1 MSKIRRERKTD
12 GQKRIIAINT
22 LLTGST
28 GGIMRNI
35 CNSAEENGFVC
46 WTATSYRRK
55 RLVTFKPRHNDIL
68 IGNAVSLYSHSF
80 LGRITGLKGMF
91 SVFSTLFFVCK
102 MKKIRPDIIH
112 LHNLHDSY
120 INLPIL
126 FAYIKKNNIKVIW
139 TLHDCWAFTG
149 RCPYFELTKCY
160 KWKTGCHDCE
170 YPSKAYPK
178 SYVDATNLMWRKK
191 KKWFTG
197 VKNMTIVTPSKW
209 LASLVNQSFLCN
221 YNVKVIHNGIDLDV
235 FRPIKSDFRK
245 KYNIENKKIV
255 LGVAAGWEKRKGID
269 IMIRLAQDLKYNYQV
284 ILVGTNDAI
293 DLSLPPNIISIHQTE
308 NQEQL
313 AQIYTEADVLVNPTR
328 EDNFPTV
335 NLEALACGT
344 PIVTFNTGGSPESVS
359 DNTGSVVEID
369 NYDQLFNEVI
379 RVSNSEVINKEDCR
393 LSAMAFSK
401 EKMFENYIKLFGD

>member
-1 MSKIRRERKTD
+1 MKKKIV
-12 GQKRIIAINT
+12 AINT

-35 CNSAEENGFVC
+35 CKSAEEKGFVC

-55 RLVTFKPRHNDIL
+55 QLVTFKPRHNDII
-68 IGNAVSLYSHSF
+68 IGNAISLYSHSL
-80 LGRITGLKGMF
+80 LGRITGLKGYF
-91 SVFSTLFFVCK
+91 SVLSTLFFIQKLKRISPNV
-102 MKKIRPDIIH
+102 IH

-126 FAYIKKNNIKVIW
+126 FHYIKSNNIKVIW

-149 RCPYFELTKCY
+149 RCPYFGLTKCY
-160 KWKTGCHDCE
+160 KWKTGCHDCK

-178 SYVDATNLMWRKK
+178 SYMDATRLMWKKK

-197 VKNMTIVTPSKW
+197 VKDMTIVTPSRW
-209 LASLVNQSFLCN
+209 LAELVQQSYLRE
-221 YNVKVIHNGIDLDV
+221 YNIMVINNGIDLNV
-235 FRPIKSDFRK
+235 FKPCKSNLRE
-245 KYNIENKKIV
+245 KYNIKAKYII

-269 IMIRLAQDLKYNYQV
+269 FMIRLANDLGYDYQV
-284 ILVGTNDAI
+284 ILVGTTDTI
-293 DLSLPPNIISIHQTE
+293 DLILPKNIISIHHTE

-313 AQIYTEADVLVNPTR
+313 AEIYAEADVFVNPTR

-344 PIVTFNTGGSPESVS
+344 PIVTFNTGGSPESVKE
-359 DNTGSVVEID
+359 NTGIVVEMD
-369 NYDQLFNEVI
+369 NYADLYNAVI
-379 RVSNSEVINKEDCR
+379 KASNSENIYKDNCR
-393 LSAMAFSK
+393 ICAMMYSK
-401 EKMFENYIKLFGD
+401 EKMFEEYIKLYGDIKNEK